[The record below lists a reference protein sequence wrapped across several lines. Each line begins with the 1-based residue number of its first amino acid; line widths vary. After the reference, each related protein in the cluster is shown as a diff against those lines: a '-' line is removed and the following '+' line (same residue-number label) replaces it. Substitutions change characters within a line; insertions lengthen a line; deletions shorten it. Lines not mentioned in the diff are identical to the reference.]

1 MPTVEQRLDRLRR
14 RRDFLALR
22 IPQQTVEPH
31 YDKSEHA
38 ALSWVIRFVEEHY
51 VPEPPLEQ
59 KPVSPGIAGSRDFQ
73 ESSKVEAPKAPKVP
87 RLIPTVPHGTAS

>member
-59 KPVSPGIAGSRDFQ
+59 KPVSPGIAASGVPAKSTKLSSLISCSSRR
-73 ESSKVEAPKAPKVP
+73 EIA
-87 RLIPTVPHGTAS
+87 R

>member
-51 VPEPPLEQ
+51 VPEPQLDQ
-59 KPVSPGIAGSRDFQ
+59 KPVSAGIAVPVVSTKPTKLSSLISCSRPSR
-73 ESSKVEAPKAPKVP
+73 EIT
-87 RLIPTVPHGTAS
+87 R

>member
-38 ALSWVIRFVEEHY
+38 ALNWVIRFVEEHY
-51 VPEPPLEQ
+51 VPEPQLDQ
-59 KPVSPGIAGSRDFQ
+59 NPVTPGIAVPGVPTKPTKLSSLISCSSRRR
-73 ESSKVEAPKAPKVP
+73 EIA
-87 RLIPTVPHGTAS
+87 R

>member
-38 ALSWVIRFVEEHY
+38 ALNWVIRFVEEHY
-51 VPEPPLEQ
+51 VPEPPIEQ
-59 KPVSPGIAGSRDFQ
+59 KPASPGIAVPVVPSEPTKLSSLISCSRHRH
-73 ESSKVEAPKAPKVP
+73 EIA
-87 RLIPTVPHGTAS
+87 R